1 MFSNLIQLTYLIFI
15 IIFQN
20 IYNYTRLIVKLV
32 KGHLE
37 RAVIEFD
44 KLAAPFSPIRLP
56 LLLNY
61 ERINK
66 IYIEKIEKK
75 SIIIFI

>member
-15 IIFQN
+15 IIIQN
-20 IYNYTRLIVKLV
+20 INYYFKLIEKLF

-44 KLAAPFSPIRLP
+44 KLATP
-56 LLLNY
+56 LSL
-61 ERINK
+61 I
-66 IYIEKIEKK
+66 
-75 SIIIFI
+75 

>member
-20 IYNYTRLIVKLV
+20 IYNYSRLIVKLV

-44 KLAAPFSPIRLP
+44 KLAAPLSPIE
-56 LLLNY
+56 LLL
-61 ERINK
+61 
-66 IYIEKIEKK
+66 
-75 SIIIFI
+75 

>member
-1 MFSNLIQLTYLIFI
+1 MVFKKCFPILILLTYLTFF

-20 IYNYTRLIVKLV
+20 IHYYLKSIEKLV

-44 KLAAPFSPIRLP
+44 KLAAPLSPIKFNL
-56 LLLNY
+56 
-61 ERINK
+61 
-66 IYIEKIEKK
+66 
-75 SIIIFI
+75 

>member
-20 IYNYTRLIVKLV
+20 IHYYPKFIVKLV

-44 KLAAPFSPIRLP
+44 KLAAPFSPIELT
-56 LLLNY
+56 LYLN
-61 ERINK
+61 
-66 IYIEKIEKK
+66 
-75 SIIIFI
+75 

>member
-20 IYNYTRLIVKLV
+20 IHYYLKLKEKLD

-44 KLAAPFSPIRLP
+44 KLTAPFSLIE
-56 LLLNY
+56 LLL
-61 ERINK
+61 
-66 IYIEKIEKK
+66 
-75 SIIIFI
+75 

>member
-15 IIFQN
+15 IIIFQN
-20 IYNYTRLIVKLV
+20 IYNYSRLIVKLV

-44 KLAAPFSPIRLP
+44 KLAAPFTPI
-56 LLLNY
+56 
-61 ERINK
+61 
-66 IYIEKIEKK
+66 
-75 SIIIFI
+75 

>member
-1 MFSNLIQLTYLIFI
+1 MFSNLVQLTYLIFF

-20 IYNYTRLIVKLV
+20 IHYYDKLIVKLL

-44 KLAAPFSPIRLP
+44 KLAAPFYL
-56 LLLNY
+56 
-61 ERINK
+61 
-66 IYIEKIEKK
+66 IE
-75 SIIIFI
+75 FQL

>member
-1 MFSNLIQLTYLIFI
+1 MFSNLIQLTFLLFF

-20 IYNYTRLIVKLV
+20 IHYYLKSIVKLV

-44 KLAAPFSPIRLP
+44 KLAAPISLIE
-56 LLLNY
+56 LLL
-61 ERINK
+61 
-66 IYIEKIEKK
+66 
-75 SIIIFI
+75 

>member
-1 MFSNLIQLTYLIFI
+1 MFSNLIKLTNLIFI

-20 IYNYTRLIVKLV
+20 IHYYYKLIEKLV

-44 KLAAPFSPIRLP
+44 KLSAPIS
-56 LLLNY
+56 
-61 ERINK
+61 
-66 IYIEKIEKK
+66 
-75 SIIIFI
+75 SI